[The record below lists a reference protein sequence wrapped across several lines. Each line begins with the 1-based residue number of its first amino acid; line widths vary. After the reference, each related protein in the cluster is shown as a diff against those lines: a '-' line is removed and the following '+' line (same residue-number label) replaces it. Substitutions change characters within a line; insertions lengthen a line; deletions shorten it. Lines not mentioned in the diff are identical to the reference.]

1 MRGKGRGKDKWK
13 DEVECEE
20 GRKTME
26 KGEWGKM
33 RGKGEGERRCETG
46 RKNGKGNNENKRIGG
61 KMRGKTRGNDE
72 KKRRERTVRGK
83 MRGNGDRKVRS
94 IDSVACTFQIK
105 IIHHESSLLIWNV
118 TMWWLT
124 SLHLFHIRVFVVPP
138 SK

>member
-20 GRKTME
+20 GRRKTME

-46 RKNGKGNNENKRIGG
+46 RKNGKGNNENKRIG
-61 KMRGKTRGNDE
+61 E
-72 KKRRERTVRGK
+72 KVRGK
-83 MRGNGDRKVRS
+83 MMGNSDRKVRS

-124 SLHLFHIRVFVVPP
+124 SLHLFHIRVFFVPLHQNKLGVP
-138 SK
+138 E